1 MLGSIMLIITTFV
14 IPMIPVFI
22 FIVIF
27 IFLVGLIRRMEKR
40 SDERLKI
47 EKENATL
54 LQQQIQEIN
63 QRLKNIEKTLQ
74 EVD

>member
-1 MLGSIMLIITTFV
+1 MLIIAPFV
-14 IPMIPVFI
+14 IQLIPIVI
-22 FIVIF
+22 FVVIF

>member
-1 MLGSIMLIITTFV
+1 LGSMLIIAPFV
-14 IPMIPVFI
+14 IQLIPIVI
-22 FIVIF
+22 FVVIF
-27 IFLVGLIRRMEKR
+27 IFLVGIIRRMEKR
-40 SDERLKI
+40 ADERLKI

-63 QRLKNIEKTLQ
+63 QRLKNIEKTLL